1 MAAGGEVDVCESG
14 AGTGSAVIDRRRLS
28 AVVLAGGASS
38 RMETAKALLAWR
50 GEPVA
55 VRLAGLFVE
64 AVGEAW
70 VVLGHEAG
78 AIAGALPGVARVRV
92 VVNAR
97 PERGMLSSLQCGL
110 RAALAEGAEGV
121 FFLPVDYA
129 AVSGETVAAMRD
141 AWWARAGAQ
150 VMLPREG
157 GRRGHPVLVS
167 RAVAEEVLRLPAEG
181 AAHEVIRRD
190 AGRVEY
196 VDVADAAIHRD
207 ADDAEAWAA
216 LVKEFGG

>member
-1 MAAGGEVDVCESG
+1 M
-14 AGTGSAVIDRRRLS
+14 
-28 AVVLAGGASS
+28 
-38 RMETAKALLAWR
+38 
-50 GEPVA
+50 
-55 VRLAGLFVE
+55 
-64 AVGEAW
+64 
-70 VVLGHEAG
+70 
-78 AIAGALPGVARVRV
+78 
-92 VVNAR
+92 
-97 PERGMLSSLQCGL
+97 

-141 AWWARAGAQ
+141 AWWATAGAQ
-150 VMLPREG
+150 VMVPREG

-167 RAVAEEVLRLPAEG
+167 RAVAEELLRLPAEG
-181 AAHEVIRRD
+181 AAHEVIRRE
-190 AGRVEY
+190 AGRVVY